1 MVDVVP
7 FVVPL
12 EVFELVFVVPD
23 VVEPDV
29 VEPDVVE
36 PVVDESVVEPLV
48 ELFVEPLPE
57 VPLEPVPEVP
67 PEVVDESVVEE
78 PVVDEL
84 PLESDVVDD
93 PVPLPVSVEV
103 ADELSS
109 VVCELLEVSDVLWDL
124 LGALVDFVSST
135 TVVWLSVED
144 DPSLVPMPAPWVAR
158 LTMTA

>member
-1 MVDVVP
+1 MVP

-12 EVFELVFVVPD
+12 EVFELVFVVPG
-23 VVEPDV
+23 V

-48 ELFVEPLPE
+48 ELFVEPLSELPFE
-57 VPLEPVPEVP
+57 LFPVVPLEE
-67 PEVVDESVVEE
+67 VDESVVE

-93 PVPLPVSVEV
+93 PVPLLESVEV
-103 ADELSS
+103 AEELSS
-109 VVCELLEVSDVLWDL
+109 VVCELLEVSDVLWGL

-135 TVVWLSVED
+135 TVV
-144 DPSLVPMPAPWVAR
+144 
-158 LTMTA
+158 

>member
-1 MVDVVP
+1 M
-7 FVVPL
+7 VPL
-12 EVFELVFVVPD
+12 EVFELVFVVPG
-23 VVEPDV
+23 V

-135 TVVWLSVED
+135 TVVWSSVED

-158 LTMTA
+158 FTMMA

>member
-1 MVDVVP
+1 MA
-7 FVVPL
+7 PL

-23 VVEPDV
+23 VVEP
-29 VEPDVVE
+29 
-36 PVVDESVVEPLV
+36 VVDESVEEPLV

-93 PVPLPVSVEV
+93 PVPLPEFVEV
-103 ADELSS
+103 VEELSS
-109 VVCELLEVSDVLWDL
+109 VVCELLEVSDVLWGL

-135 TVVWLSVED
+135 TVVWSSVED

-158 LTMTA
+158 FTMMA

>member
-1 MVDVVP
+1 MVP
-7 FVVPL
+7 FVAPL

>member
-1 MVDVVP
+1 MVP
-7 FVVPL
+7 FVVPF
-12 EVFELVFVVPD
+12 EVLELVFVVPD
-23 VVEPDV
+23 VVEP
-29 VEPDVVE
+29 
-36 PVVDESVVEPLV
+36 VVDESVEEPLV

-57 VPLEPVPEVP
+57 VPLVPLPEVP
-67 PEVVDESVVEE
+67 LEEVDESVVE

-135 TVVWLSVED
+135 TVVWSSVED

-158 LTMTA
+158 FTMMA

>member
-1 MVDVVP
+1 M
-7 FVVPL
+7 VPL
-12 EVFELVFVVPD
+12 EVFELVFVVPG
-23 VVEPDV
+23 V

-48 ELFVEPLPE
+48 ELFVEPLSELPLELFPE
-57 VPLEPVPEVP
+57 VPLEE
-67 PEVVDESVVEE
+67 VDESVVE

>member
-1 MVDVVP
+1 MVP

-12 EVFELVFVVPD
+12 EVFELVFVVPG
-23 VVEPDV
+23 V

-48 ELFVEPLPE
+48 ELFVEPLSELPLELFPE
-57 VPLEPVPEVP
+57 VPLEE
-67 PEVVDESVVEE
+67 VDESVVE

-84 PLESDVVDD
+84 PLESDVVDE
-93 PVPLPVSVEV
+93 PVPLLESVEV
-103 ADELSS
+103 AEELSS
-109 VVCELLEVSDVLWDL
+109 VVCELLEVSDVLWGL

>member
-48 ELFVEPLPE
+48 ELFVEPLSELPLELFPE
-57 VPLEPVPEVP
+57 VPLEE
-67 PEVVDESVVEE
+67 VDESVVE

-109 VVCELLEVSDVLWDL
+109 VVCELLEVSDVLWGL

-135 TVVWLSVED
+135 TVV
-144 DPSLVPMPAPWVAR
+144 
-158 LTMTA
+158 